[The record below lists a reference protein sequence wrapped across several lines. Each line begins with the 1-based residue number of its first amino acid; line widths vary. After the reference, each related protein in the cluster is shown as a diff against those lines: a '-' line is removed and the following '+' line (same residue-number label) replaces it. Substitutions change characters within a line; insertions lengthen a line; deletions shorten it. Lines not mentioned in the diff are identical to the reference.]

1 MKPTTKKNGW
11 DHGSIWDQKMARHRQ
26 VWSTWIST
34 VSSAGLCPKNGLSS
48 QSQRSQ
54 RSPVRRSV
62 FARRKNR
69 HPMGPLSEQGFN
81 IRCFNMLQHASTQ
94 FVGTRGLFEM
104 TRNDRK
110 WPKMDGIVG
119 FKSYSSWFPN
129 PTGAV
134 TCWRRN
140 LRGRI
145 NEVLRLVDAG
155 EVWQLVT
162 TCHTTP

>member
-1 MKPTTKKNGW
+1 MGASGIKKWRATGRCGVRGSARWAARGFAQRTVWVPSPNGPN
-11 DHGSIWDQKMARHRQ
+11 GPQ
-26 VWSTWIST
+26 
-34 VSSAGLCPKNGLSS
+34 SAVPFLHAERIGTPW
-48 QSQRSQ
+48 
-54 RSPVRRSV
+54 
-62 FARRKNR
+62 
-69 HPMGPLSEQGFN
+69 GPLSEQGFN
-81 IRCFNMLQHASTQ
+81 MRCFNMLQHASTQ